1 MMNKSGKSNLNLTDR
16 DMQLLSEAAIAIK
29 QSREK
34 NATIQH
40 VEVASYYE
48 NYDELN
54 YYPSTI
60 FTYDFSNA
68 REFAKMLRDM
78 WEHQGKDD
86 MKDIVANCV
95 ASTYKYLDVK
105 TTEDSKKSEISPFI
119 YEF

>member
-1 MMNKSGKSNLNLTDR
+1 MMNKSGKSNLSLTDR
-16 DMQLLSEAAIAIK
+16 DMQLLSEAAIIIK

-34 NATIQH
+34 NAAIQH
-40 VEVASYYE
+40 VEVDSYYE

-60 FTYDFSNA
+60 FKYDFSNA
-68 REFAKMLRDM
+68 REFAKMLKVM

-95 ASTYKYLDVK
+95 ASTYKYVDVK
-105 TTEDSKKSEISPFI
+105 ATEESKKSEISPFI